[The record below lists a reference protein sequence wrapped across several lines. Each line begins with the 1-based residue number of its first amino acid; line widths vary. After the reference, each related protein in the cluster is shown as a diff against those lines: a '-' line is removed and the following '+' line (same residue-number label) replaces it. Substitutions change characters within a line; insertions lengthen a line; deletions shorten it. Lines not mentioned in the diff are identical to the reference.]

1 MKRDWN
7 ARARENAM
15 HYVAS
20 SREEWSLAEF
30 LESGRESVDAEVV
43 PDLELIAGGRDPKQL
58 RVLEIGCGMGRMTKH
73 LADIFGEV
81 HGIDVSGEMVARAR
95 EVLSDTPNAFVY
107 ETSGE
112 DLRLFP
118 DRFFDFVFSFIV
130 LQHVPFREVVLGYL
144 REAYRTLRPGGV
156 FKFQVMGVVVE
167 GERDTWVGVGFEE
180 DELRRHADELGF
192 EVLRTEG
199 AGTQY
204 FWNWWKSPG
213 SPAPAAQTP

>member
-1 MKRDWN
+1 MKREWN

-20 SREEWSLAEF
+20 SRDDWTLTEF
-30 LESGRESVDAEVV
+30 LDSGRESVEAEVV
-43 PDLELIAGGRDPKQL
+43 RDLDLITGGRDPKEL
-58 RVLEIGCGMGRMTKH
+58 RVLEIGCGIGRMTKH
-73 LADIFGEV
+73 LADLFGEV
-81 HGIDVSGEMVARAR
+81 HGIDVAGEMVRRAR
-95 EVLSDTPNAFVY
+95 EVLAGTPNAFVY

-130 LQHVPFREVVLGYL
+130 LQHVPFREVVLAYL
-144 REAYRTLRPGGV
+144 REAFRTLRPGCL

-180 DELRRHADELGF
+180 DELRRHADEIGF
-192 EVLRTEG
+192 EVVRTEG

-204 FWNWWKSPG
+204 FWNWWRRPDE
-213 SPAPAAQTP
+213 

>member
-20 SREEWSLAEF
+20 GRDDWTLAEF
-30 LESGRESVDAEVV
+30 LESGRESVEAEVV
-43 PDLELIAGGRDPKQL
+43 RDLELIAPGRDPKEL
-58 RVLEIGCGMGRMTKH
+58 RVLEIGCGLGRMTKH

-81 HGIDVSGEMVARAR
+81 HGIDVSGEMIARAR
-95 EVLSDTPNAFVY
+95 EVLAGTSNVFVY

-130 LQHVPFREVVLGYL
+130 LQHVPLKEVVVAYL
-144 REAYRTLRPGGV
+144 REAYRTLRPGSV

-167 GERDTWVGVGFEE
+167 GERDTWVGVGFTE
-180 DELRRHADELGF
+180 DELRVLAGEIGF
-192 EVLRTEG
+192 DVVRSEG

-204 FWNWWKSPG
+204 FWNWWRR
-213 SPAPAAQTP
+213 PAEIA